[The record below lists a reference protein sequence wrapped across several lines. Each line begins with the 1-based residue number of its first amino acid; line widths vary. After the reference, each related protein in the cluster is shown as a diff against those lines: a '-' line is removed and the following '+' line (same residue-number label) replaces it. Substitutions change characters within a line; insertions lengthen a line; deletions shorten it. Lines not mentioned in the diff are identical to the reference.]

1 MTLEI
6 KTSIDFAGCKAD
18 AFEVRRI
25 VFMEEQGYENEF
37 EAIDDDPRC
46 IHVTGYAQGELV
58 GCARVFPEELE
69 RTLSPEVPQ
78 SPAYPLDEQVD
89 ASQTYLMGRVA
100 VVAPARRQ
108 GFALALVRAAEEAAR
123 AAGAQLMKLHAQ
135 AYIRGMYEQLG
146 YEAIRDVDYEDEGQ
160 PHVWMAKLL

>member
-1 MTLEI
+1 M
-6 KTSIDFAGCKAD
+6 
-18 AFEVRRI
+18 
-25 VFMEEQGYENEF
+25 
-37 EAIDDDPRC
+37 
-46 IHVTGYAQGELV
+46 

-69 RTLSPEVPQ
+69 RTC
-78 SPAYPLDEQVD
+78 ALDGQVD

-108 GFALALVRAAEEAAR
+108 GFALALARAAEEAAR

-135 AYIRGMYEQLG
+135 EYIRGMYEQLG

>member
-46 IHVTGYAQGELV
+46 IHVTG
-58 GCARVFPEELE
+58 
-69 RTLSPEVPQ
+69 
-78 SPAYPLDEQVD
+78 
-89 ASQTYLMGRVA
+89 
-100 VVAPARRQ
+100 
-108 GFALALVRAAEEAAR
+108 
-123 AAGAQLMKLHAQ
+123 
-135 AYIRGMYEQLG
+135 
-146 YEAIRDVDYEDEGQ
+146 
-160 PHVWMAKLL
+160 